1 MASNPIRQWLTIA
14 IASGLVAGLGAQQA
28 SQSSADASR
37 SQMRPVTATGTD
49 PVASTDLGRGTVI
62 SPRDKITV
70 KTVNFCPQW
79 CVEAIV
85 DIDGSFDFGSLG
97 RIKAAGLTPRQLE
110 TELKSKLNP
119 DWVINPQV
127 TVDLIPT
134 QSKRVMVSGAVRN
147 PSEIPFSGKM
157 TVFQALVAVGSTA
170 DNAGDRA
177 FIIRGN
183 PDGSMPSADQV
194 SDAPKTYV
202 DLNKV
207 KAGDIAENY
216 TLNDGDYLYVEQ
228 AQPFTING
236 EIKSPGQYPARDG
249 LTVQQAIAIA
259 GGFTDKAS
267 KGGVKILRPTT
278 DPKNPVQTI
287 KVDNEKLLQTMK
299 VKAGDTIMVP
309 ARIM

>member
-1 MASNPIRQWLTIA
+1 MASNWVRRVVTLA
-14 IASGLVAGLGAQQA
+14 MAAGVSAGLGAQQA
-28 SQSSADASR
+28 AQSGADAPR
-37 SQMRPVTATGTD
+37 SQMRPVTATGAD

-194 SDAPKTYV
+194 SDAPKQYV

-267 KGGVKILRPTT
+267 KGGVKILRPTN

-287 KVDNEKLLQTMK
+287 KVDNDKLLQTMK